1 MIPVNYFTKW
11 WCTGIAWITTCTKC
25 LQKQPLKL
33 MYKITIQITEAV
45 TRRYSV
51 KKVFLKI
58 RKNHKK
64 TSVMESLF
72 KNVANLKACNYIK
85 KILQHVYLAVNFAKV
100 LRTPFLQKTTASEI
114 KTNLLYINY
123 IKLLFKI
130 TVLMR
135 KSKHFPLSYI
145 WKMK

>member
-1 MIPVNYFTKW
+1 
-11 WCTGIAWITTCTKC
+11 
-25 LQKQPLKL
+25 

-45 TRRYSV
+45 TPRYSV

-85 KILQHVYLAVNFAKV
+85 KILQHVYLTVNFAKV
-100 LRTPFLQKTTASEI
+100 LRTPFLQKTTASEV
-114 KTNLLYINY
+114 KTKLLYI
-123 IKLLFKI
+123 
-130 TVLMR
+130 
-135 KSKHFPLSYI
+135 
-145 WKMK
+145 